1 MVSYL
6 EITCNL
12 PGKYLEI
19 TWKLPGNAQSYQE
32 KGHGYQDVQV
42 TLALIFRD
50 YSIFG
55 ISCF

>member
-32 KGHGYQDVQV
+32 QGHGYQDVQV

-50 YSIFG
+50 YSILG
-55 ISCF
+55 ISRF